1 MKTRF
6 VGFTQLRTIA
16 LGSLLA
22 CSDPTGPEAALR
34 GEFVLSSVGGS
45 PLPVVWAWAP
55 DMTYLLLSEKLV
67 FDGKG
72 SVYRERVTSWENTVT
87 GAGGQV
93 TDTFT
98 RDYRIRVDT
107 VEIGS
112 WAGNPCPI
120 NASRTRA
127 PLAQARQSPPR
138 FEVSLCEA
146 SELGTFTGAE
156 LVLDPYP
163 GDRDMVFRRPGPD

>member
-6 VGFTQLRTIA
+6 VGFAQLRIIA

-55 DMTYLLLSEKLV
+55 DMNYLLLSEKLV
-67 FDGKG
+67 FDGRG

-98 RDYRIRVDT
+98 RDYRIRADT

-120 NASRTRA
+120 NASVTGATPAQRA
-127 PLAQARQSPPR
+127 GPSPR
-138 FEVSLCEA
+138 FDVSLCEA
-146 SELGTFTGAE
+146 SELGIFTTGE

-163 GDRDMVFRRPGPD
+163 GDRDMVFRRPE